1 MKITFLGTGHGLHE
15 KGRYR
20 TSMMLEVGG
29 STYLI
34 DAGSPV
40 MHQLINSDRAL
51 KEIRAVFITHT
62 HNDHMMNVLEM
73 VDAISC
79 TTTGA
84 SIDFYIPEENAIEA
98 IKNYLMVTSGILNE
112 QDARMRFYDKS
123 FIYEDENIKLIP
135 FETGHLRKKGRPSY
149 GYILE
154 AEGKR
159 VIFSGDLSYLLEM
172 NDFPTAAKE
181 LESELFI
188 CEMAHFDFEFL
199 RPHIKECK
207 TKLVAFN
214 HIKFPNERIPLLKRE
229 NESGEFAFPLIAP
242 SDYDVIEV

>member
-1 MKITFLGTGHGLHE
+1 
-15 KGRYR
+15 
-20 TSMMLEVGG
+20 
-29 STYLI
+29 
-34 DAGSPV
+34 
-40 MHQLINSDRAL
+40 
-51 KEIRAVFITHT
+51 
-62 HNDHMMNVLEM
+62 
-73 VDAISC
+73 
-79 TTTGA
+79 
-84 SIDFYIPEENAIEA
+84 
-98 IKNYLMVTSGILNE
+98 MVTSGILNE

-123 FIYEDENIKLIP
+123 FVYEDENIKLTP
-135 FETGHLRKKGRPSY
+135 FETGHLKKKGRPSY

-172 NDFPTAAKE
+172 NDFPVAAKE

-214 HIKFPNERIPLLKRE
+214 HIKFPNERIPLLEKV
-229 NESGEFAFPLIAP
+229 NESGEFPFPIIAP

>member
-20 TSMMLEVGG
+20 TSMMLEVG
-29 STYLI
+29 SSVYLI

-40 MHQLINSDRAL
+40 MHQLINNDRAL

-62 HNDHMMNVLEM
+62 HNDHLMNVLEM

-79 TTTGA
+79 TATGA
-84 SIDFYIPEENAIEA
+84 SIDFYIPEKNTIEA
-98 IKNYLMVTSGILNE
+98 IKNYLLVTSGILNE
-112 QDARMRFYDKS
+112 TDARMKYYDKS
-123 FIYEDENIKLIP
+123 FVYEDENIKLIP
-135 FETGHLRKKGRPSY
+135 FETGHLKKKGRPSY

-181 LESELFI
+181 LPSELFI

-207 TKLVAFN
+207 TKRVAFN
-214 HIKFPNERIPLLKRE
+214 HIKFPNERIPLLEKE
-229 NESGEFAFPLIAP
+229 NASGEFPFPLFAP
-242 SDYDVIEV
+242 SDYDVIEI

>member
-20 TSMMLEVGG
+20 TSMMIESGG
-29 STYLI
+29 VSYLI

-62 HNDHMMNVLEM
+62 HNDHLLNVLEM

-79 TTTGA
+79 TKTDA
-84 SIDFYIPEENAIEA
+84 SIDFYIPERNAIDA

-112 QDARMRFYDKS
+112 TDARMKYYDEG
-123 FIYEDENIKLIP
+123 FIYEDENIKLTP
-135 FETGHLRKKGRPSY
+135 FKTGHLAKKGRPSY

-154 AEGKR
+154 CEGKR

-172 NDFPTAAKE
+172 NDFPKAAKE
-181 LESELFI
+181 LDSDLFI

-199 RPHIKECK
+199 REHIKECK
-207 TKLVAFN
+207 TKMVMFN
-214 HIKFPNERIPLLKRE
+214 HIKFPNERVPLLKKE
-229 NESGEFAFPLIAP
+229 NESGEFKFPLIAP
-242 SDYDVIEV
+242 SDYDFIEL

>member
-29 STYLI
+29 SAYLI

-40 MHQLINSDRAL
+40 MHQLINNDRAL

-62 HNDHMMNVLEM
+62 HNDHLMNVLEM

-79 TTTGA
+79 TKTDA
-84 SIDFYIPEENAIEA
+84 SIDFFIPEENAIEA

-112 QDARMRFYDKS
+112 NDARMRFYDES
-123 FIYEDENIKLIP
+123 FVYEDENIKLTP
-135 FETGHLRKKGRPSY
+135 FKTGHLKKKGRPSF

-172 NDFPTAAKE
+172 DDFPKAAKE
-181 LESELFI
+181 LESDLFI
-188 CEMAHFDFEFL
+188 LEMAHFDFEFL
-199 RPHIKECK
+199 RPHLKECK
-207 TKLVAFN
+207 TKKLALN
-214 HIKFPNERIPLLKRE
+214 HIKFPNERIPLLKKE
-229 NESGEFAFPLIAP
+229 NESGEFPFPIFAP
-242 SDYDVIEV
+242 SDYDCFEI

>member
-79 TTTGA
+79 TKTDA
-84 SIDFYIPEENAIEA
+84 SIDFYIPEQNAIDA
-98 IKNYLMVTSGILNE
+98 IKQYLMVTSGILNE
-112 QDARMRFYDKS
+112 QDARMHTYDES
-123 FIYEDENIKLIP
+123 FVYEDENIKLTP
-135 FETGHLRKKGRPSY
+135 FKTGHLAKKGRPSF
-149 GYILE
+149 GYVLE

-172 NDFPTAAKE
+172 NDFPKVAKT
-181 LESELFI
+181 LESDLFI

-199 RPHIKECK
+199 REHIKECK
-207 TKLVAFN
+207 TKTVAFN
-214 HIKFPNERIPLLKRE
+214 HIKFPNERIPLLKKE
-229 NESGEFAFPLIAP
+229 NESGEFAFPLFAP
-242 SDYDVIEV
+242 DDYDVIEL

>member
-20 TSMMLEVGG
+20 TSMMIEVGE
-29 STYLI
+29 SVYLI

-40 MHQLINSDRAL
+40 MHQLINNDRAL

-62 HNDHMMNVLEM
+62 HNDHLMNVLEM

-84 SIDFYIPEENAIEA
+84 SIDFYIPEKNAIEA

-112 QDARMRFYDKS
+112 KDARMKYYDGS

-135 FETGHLRKKGRPSY
+135 FETGHLKKKGRPSY

-172 NDFPTAAKE
+172 DDFPRAAKE

-207 TKLVAFN
+207 TKRIAFN
-214 HIKFPNERIPLLKRE
+214 HIKFPVERIPLLEKE
-229 NESGEFAFPLIAP
+229 NESGEFAFPLFAP
-242 SDYDVIEV
+242 SDYDVIEI

>member
-29 STYLI
+29 SSYLI
-34 DAGSPV
+34 DAGAPV
-40 MHQLINSDRAL
+40 MHQLTNSDRAL

-62 HNDHMMNVLEM
+62 HNDHLMNVLEM

-79 TTTGA
+79 TKTDA
-84 SIDFYIPEENAIEA
+84 SIDFYIPEQNAIDA

-112 QDARMRFYDKS
+112 NDARMRLYDES
-123 FIYEDENIKLIP
+123 FVYEDENIKLIP
-135 FETGHLRKKGRPSY
+135 FRTGHLKKKGRPSY

-172 NDFPTAAKE
+172 DDFPRAAKE

-188 CEMAHFDFEFL
+188 LEMAHFDFEFL

-207 TKLVAFN
+207 TKRIAFN
-214 HIKFPNERIPLLKRE
+214 HIKFPVERIPLLEKE
-229 NESGEFAFPLIAP
+229 NESGEFAFPLFAP
-242 SDYDVIEV
+242 SDYDVIEI